1 MVNLLFRESDQ
12 VRPRRPLKKSGKN
25 EVTEKKGIA
34 SLGGIRTLN
43 ACVSGP
49 NRYTNWATDEVV
61 ILEGPIHTIYVLGII
76 FRGCP
81 WPHLV
86 TFGKNRFSNQ

>member
-1 MVNLLFRESDQ
+1 ME
-12 VRPRRPLKKSGKN
+12 KI
-25 EVTEKKGIA
+25 EVTEKKRIA

-86 TFGKNRFSNQ
+86 TLGKNRFSNQ

>member
-1 MVNLLFRESDQ
+1 MVNLVFRESDQ

-25 EVTEKKGIA
+25 EVTEKKSIA

-43 ACVSGP
+43 AWVSGP
-49 NRYTNWATDEVV
+49 NRYTNWATDEGAD
-61 ILEGPIHTIYVLGII
+61 LEMPNHTIYVLGMI

-86 TFGKNRFSNQ
+86 TFAEN